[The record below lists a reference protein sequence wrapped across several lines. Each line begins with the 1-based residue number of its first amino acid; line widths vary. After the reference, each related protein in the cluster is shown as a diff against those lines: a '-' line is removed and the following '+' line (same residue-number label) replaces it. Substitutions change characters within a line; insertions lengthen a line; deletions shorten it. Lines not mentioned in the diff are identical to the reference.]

1 MTKQQPAPVIS
12 TPALQ
17 LSTVLTQPATV
28 AACARDYAQGA
39 AARAGLTRTAQRQY
53 PNPTQ

>member
-1 MTKQQPAPVIS
+1 MPKRTDHPTTQP

-17 LSTVLTQPATV
+17 PNTVATEPATV
-28 AACARDYAQGA
+28 AACAQDYAQGA

-53 PNPTQ
+53 PNR